1 MASSPITSWQIGGE
15 NVEIVKDF
23 LFLCSKITVAG
34 DCSHEVRC
42 LLLGGNV
49 EKQRR
54 HSANEG
60 QDSQGY
66 GLSSRHV
73 WLWEPIGKVECW
85 KIDALWTVVLE
96 KTPESTL
103 DCKDFKPVNL
113 KGNQPCIL
121 AGRTDAEVETPRFW
135 SSDANNW
142 LIEKSLMLGKI
153 EGRRRRRHQRMRWLD
168 DITDAIDKNLGKLQ
182 EMVRDREAWHAAV
195 HGSPRVRHNGAT
207 EQQLTEASLWVV
219 SCLVLR

>member
-73 WLWEPIGKVECW
+73 WL
-85 KIDALWTVVLE
+85 
-96 KTPESTL
+96 
-103 DCKDFKPVNL
+103 
-113 KGNQPCIL
+113 
-121 AGRTDAEVETPRFW
+121 
-135 SSDANNW
+135 
-142 LIEKSLMLGKI
+142 
-153 EGRRRRRHQRMRWLD
+153 
-168 DITDAIDKNLGKLQ
+168 
-182 EMVRDREAWHAAV
+182 
-195 HGSPRVRHNGAT
+195 
-207 EQQLTEASLWVV
+207 
-219 SCLVLR
+219 